1 MKTSA
6 PHRPCCLTW
15 MTNVKAH
22 KDKAQ
27 PLADTPLRRSKKIS
41 RGGAV
46 HRLQRHTGRL
56 AACGFKSLDKL
67 CDQWSMSSKLWQRC
81 GFELSLA
88 STLRTQSLHANCG
101 NQITDFK
108 FNKLCLSPRADGAQR
123 SLSFFIDVHVLH
135 YYLLHFPYSFARTTL
150 ICIAIPLLLRTQS
163 RSPRAAAAA
172 VHHRHRHH
180 GLLRA
185 LVRAQY
191 RNKRR
196 LYITTL
202 ARLRQNNQCL

>member
-15 MTNVKAH
+15 MTIVGAH

-108 FNKLCLSPRADGAQR
+108 FNKLCLSPCADGAQR
-123 SLSFFIDVHVLH
+123 LLSFFIDVHYNMFCIIVYFIFLIRLRA
-135 YYLLHFPYSFARTTL
+135 YICSYVYVY
-150 ICIAIPLLLRTQS
+150 ICINIYIL
-163 RSPRAAAAA
+163 
-172 VHHRHRHH
+172 
-180 GLLRA
+180 
-185 LVRAQY
+185 QY
-191 RNKRR
+191 IQCR
-196 LYITTL
+196 LFV
-202 ARLRQNNQCL
+202 N